1 MQGNV
6 DVWLIEVNRGVGT
19 RFTFDA
25 GADGDPVWSP
35 DGTRVAFRSNR
46 SDSAVLNLFE
56 KPTSTTGNEQT
67 LLVTDQ
73 AKTPLAWSPDGRFLL
88 YLTQDT
94 KTGVDLWALP
104 MMGNAPSTAA
114 VGVEHAERG
123 KAFPVAQTPFDET
136 AGQFSPDGKWIAFES
151 DESGVV
157 EVYLQ
162 PFPELGGK
170 WQVSVAGGSQPRWR
184 ADGQELFY
192 VAPDGRLMSV
202 AIRAAATVQKPDIG
216 APSALFATRLASGSG
231 ITGVARKPQYAV
243 APDGRFL
250 LNVVVEQA
258 AAPPITVVL
267 NWDSTLPK

>member
-1 MQGNV
+1 M
-6 DVWLIEVNRGVGT
+6 
-19 RFTFDA
+19 
-25 GADGDPVWSP
+25 
-35 DGTRVAFRSNR
+35 AFRSNR

-88 YLTQDT
+88 YPDQDT

-104 MMGNAPSTAA
+104 MMANAPSTAA

-151 DESGVV
+151 NESGVV

-162 PFPELGGK
+162 PFPELAGK
-170 WQVSVAGGSQPRWR
+170 WQVSVAGGVS
-184 ADGQELFY
+184 
-192 VAPDGRLMSV
+192 PDGGRTGRNCFTSRPT
-202 AIRAAATVQKPDIG
+202 A
-216 APSALFATRLASGSG
+216 GSW
-231 ITGVARKPQYAV
+231 R
-243 APDGRFL
+243 
-250 LNVVVEQA
+250 
-258 AAPPITVVL
+258 
-267 NWDSTLPK
+267 